1 MLLDYGPRSFNSF
14 NYLMYLINCI
24 TRCCSTTALA
34 PTRSSSTHTASPS
47 RRRRKSL
54 PRPARS
60 WARDSTARGSP
71 ARRTSSSSSSYAR
84 CRRPAR
90 AAQGPHPRGRQ
101 PDLPVLAWPLLPL
114 LRLGPARRP
123 ARARCDARRA
133 RRLLRQREE
142 EACPPALLEPSR
154 ALPRLR
160 ADGRQGARLREGVR
174 GVAHL
179 ARERAALAGDARAP
193 AEAPARGA
201 GG

>member
-1 MLLDYGPRSFNSF
+1 
-14 NYLMYLINCI
+14 MYLINCI
-24 TRCCSTTALA
+24 PGAARLWPSLQRAAPQHTRLRPPDDGARA
-34 PTRSSSTHTASPS
+34 TRAQLGVGRETRQSAG
-47 RRRRKSL
+47 RRLGARAA
-54 PRPARS
+54 PAR
-60 WARDSTARGSP
+60 ATP
-71 ARRTSSSSSSYAR
+71 A